1 MAVFCF
7 VFSSLHGQSY
17 VFVGFCRH
25 IYWKFW
31 SRNSDTSILRGSFRE
46 TCEPLLRV
54 SSFEHTMIS
63 KLHSNPKGDGQ
74 VICNYRKYLRPKS
87 PKQRQPEHLIR
98 VIRVLSTSHLM
109 IQYDPIIFQMQPDH
123 GGWPS
128 KDDGWFAKNCMKGTY
143 DICRNSQKYEGK
155 NPKKKVP
162 HLSRAIASK
171 VLSHL
176 LHTCKKTTT
185 DQTLSQ
191 NWRLSLPKRY
201 DKKLILKI
209 WHEKETQDN
218 LVLLDNTC

>member
-128 KDDGWFAKNCMKGTY
+128 KDDGWFAKNWMKGTY
-143 DICRNSQKYEGK
+143 AETPRNMKVKIRRKRSLTSAGPLHPRYSLTSST
-155 NPKKKVP
+155 PAKKQQLTRPWVKIGGWVCQ
-162 HLSRAIASK
+162 RDMIR
-171 VLSHL
+171 
-176 LHTCKKTTT
+176 
-185 DQTLSQ
+185 
-191 NWRLSLPKRY
+191 NWF
-201 DKKLILKI
+201 
-209 WHEKETQDN
+209 
-218 LVLLDNTC
+218 